1 MKNIYRDFT
10 VKFLVR
16 FKIITIVT
24 FLLDKQETL
33 VSLPILHRIN
43 NKLKNILNKNH
54 LATEGFTYS
63 SKKIDF
69 TAKKQ
74 GIKVVYAVHNSLPE
88 TNNGYAIRTHYIA
101 KSIQLENIDI
111 YPVTR
116 VGFPYDLP
124 NITTYFENQE
134 DLLIDSLQ
142 YNRLDKKGYR
152 WDEVTISSY
161 LKNYASMLADFAKN
175 KNATI
180 IHGASSYVNGLAAVN
195 TGKILDIP
203 SIYEVRGFWEIT
215 RASREKGF
223 EQSESYKREK
233 RLETQACL
241 DATSVIALSEI
252 VKEELIS
259 RGVEEGKIYVVP
271 NGVNTDNL
279 VPKEKDQKLLSKF
292 GWNRKFVVGFIGSV
306 VDYEGLPLL
315 VKAAEKI
322 QQSGN
327 DDIRYLIV
335 GDGNDL
341 ENLKKVVEEKDLSQL
356 FLFTG
361 RVPYEEVEQ
370 YYSIM
375 DAACYP
381 RLNWEVCTIVSPKKP
396 FEAMA
401 YGIPVISSSVHAN
414 SYFID
419 DGTTGLIHQYEDVDA
434 ITEKIELLFR
444 DSELRKNISKNAREW
459 VIQHRDSKIT
469 GPLMKT
475 IYLETLEKY
484 SSTNEEN

>member
-1 MKNIYRDFT
+1 LKNKHRDFI
-10 VKFLVR
+10 VKFLIK

-24 FLLDKQETL
+24 FLLDKQE
-33 VSLPILHRIN
+33 VIISLPILDKLN
-43 NKLKNILNKNH
+43 NKLKNILDKNY
-54 LATEGFTYS
+54 LATEGFTYNL
-63 SKKIDF
+63 KKVDF
-69 TAKKQ
+69 TAKDQ
-74 GIKVVYAVHNSLPE
+74 GIKVIYAVHNSLPD

-111 YPVTR
+111 YPITR

-134 DLLIDSLQ
+134 DLLIESLQ
-142 YNRLDKKGYR
+142 YYRLDKKGYR
-152 WDEVTISSY
+152 WDEVTISDY
-161 LKNYASMLADFAKN
+161 LRNYASMLADFSQN
-175 KNATI
+175 KNATV

-195 TGKILDIP
+195 AGKILNIP

-215 RASREKGF
+215 RASREKDSN
-223 EQSESYKREK
+223 QSESYKREK
-233 RLETQACL
+233 RLETQACK

-252 VKEELIS
+252 VKEKLIS
-259 RGVEEGKIYVVP
+259 RGVEERKIYVVP

-292 GWNRKFVVGFIGSV
+292 GWNRKFVVGFVGSV

-341 ENLKKVVEEKDLSQL
+341 ENLKQEVEKRLLSHL
-356 FLFTG
+356 FIFTG
-361 RVPYEEVEQ
+361 RVPYEDVEQ
-370 YYSIM
+370 YYSII
-375 DAACYP
+375 DIACYP
-381 RLNWEVCTIVSPKKP
+381 RLNWKVCSIVSPKKP

-401 YGIPVISSSVHAN
+401 YGIPIISSSVHAN

-419 DGTTGLIHQYEDVDA
+419 DGVTGLVHQYEDVDA
-434 ITEKIELLFR
+434 IVEKIDLLYQDR
-444 DSELRKNISKNAREW
+444 LLREKIIKNARNW
-459 VIQHRDSKIT
+459 VVQNRDSKIT
-469 GPLMKT
+469 GPLMKK
-475 IYLETLEKY
+475 IYLETIEKY
-484 SSTNEEN
+484 NSRNQL